1 MDNKTICP
9 NFFTNVMNDSFGVY
23 KTCCLHVPLK
33 ENKVVGVS
41 VKEELDTFWNSDYMK
56 QSRIKSLNGE
66 EIKGCEEC
74 YRSEKNGGTSL
85 RKDLVKIYE
94 YNDEYKSRL
103 DSALEN
109 EGHLE
114 AFPSSIELRVGNLC
128 NLKCR
133 MCQPQDSDL
142 INKEYKELIAIDNS
156 LTNILPVVDFEITDD
171 LSNYIDSIRKNA
183 SEIKIIRFSG
193 GEPLINKSFY
203 ELLDFL
209 IDNNYASGIEFRL
222 NTNLTKMKEET
233 LTKLSK
239 FNKVTIDFSI
249 DGLETVYEYIRY
261 PMVWD
266 ITKTKIGLT
275 YEFMSRYQNIKMN
288 ANFTVQIYNIFC
300 MFDLIDFFLSK
311 SVLPI
316 LHILQNPSYLNIRN
330 MPDRLKADVVSKID
344 ETLVTI
350 NDKGYNDK
358 FQVEWVCDR
367 LRAIKNQL
375 SLERNEN
382 QIDLFKKFT
391 NALDVKRN
399 QDISIMIPEIAKY
412 YE

>member
-1 MDNKTICP
+1 
-9 NFFTNVMNDSFGVY
+9 
-23 KTCCLHVPLK
+23 
-33 ENKVVGVS
+33 
-41 VKEELDTFWNSDYMK
+41 
-56 QSRIKSLNGE
+56 
-66 EIKGCEEC
+66 
-74 YRSEKNGGTSL
+74 
-85 RKDLVKIYE
+85 
-94 YNDEYKSRL
+94 
-103 DSALEN
+103 
-109 EGHLE
+109 
-114 AFPSSIELRVGNLC
+114 
-128 NLKCR
+128 
-133 MCQPQDSDL
+133 
-142 INKEYKELIAIDNS
+142 
-156 LTNILPVVDFEITDD
+156 
-171 LSNYIDSIRKNA
+171 
-183 SEIKIIRFSG
+183 
-193 GEPLINKSFY
+193 
-203 ELLDFL
+203 
-209 IDNNYASGIEFRL
+209 
-222 NTNLTKMKEET
+222 
-233 LTKLSK
+233 
-239 FNKVTIDFSI
+239 
-249 DGLETVYEYIRY
+249 
-261 PMVWD
+261 
-266 ITKTKIGLT
+266 
-275 YEFMSRYQNIKMN
+275 
-288 ANFTVQIYNIFC
+288 